1 MLLEVMQGDGRET
14 GTGKELGGGFWV
26 QVILF
31 LDLGA
36 GSTDRSNLL
45 KKKRK
50 NQIVLSLSLYIYM
63 HTHVFSQINK

>member
-1 MLLEVMQGDGRET
+1 MLLEVIQGDGREA

-36 GSTDRSNLL
+36 GSTDILFV
-45 KKKRK
+45 KKNNN
-50 NQIVLSLSLYIYM
+50 NQIVLFTYI
-63 HTHVFSQINK
+63 